1 MNGAID
7 FYFDF
12 SSPYGYFASTR
23 VEALAQQYNRATA
36 WHPILL
42 GVVFKTTGGA
52 PLAQQPLKGDY
63 AWRDFE
69 RTARFHGID
78 YRKPTHF
85 PLPTQYAARAM
96 LWVHDHHGGDR
107 AIGFA
112 QAVYRA
118 LFVDDVNIGEPA
130 EVMKIADALGIDGN
144 ALNAG
149 AGSQQIKDQLKAEI
163 DLAMSRGCSARPT

>member
-23 VEALAQQYNRATA
+23 VEELAQRYNRATA

-42 GVVFKTTGGA
+42 GVVFKTTGGS
-52 PLAQQPLKGDY
+52 PLPQVPLKGDY

-69 RTARFHGID
+69 RTARFNGIE

-85 PLPTQYAARAM
+85 PLPTQYAARAT

-107 AIGFA
+107 AIDFA
-112 QAVYRA
+112 RA
-118 LFVDDVNIGEPA
+118 I
-130 EVMKIADALGIDGN
+130 
-144 ALNAG
+144 
-149 AGSQQIKDQLKAEI
+149 
-163 DLAMSRGCSARPT
+163 

>member
-7 FYFDF
+7 FHFGF

-23 VEALAQQYNRATA
+23 VEELAKRYNRATA
-36 WHPILL
+36 WHPILP

-52 PLAQQPLKGDY
+52 PLPQQPLKGDY

-69 RTARFHGID
+69 RTARLHGIE
-78 YRKPTHF
+78 YRKPPHF

-107 AIGFA
+107 AIDCA

-118 LFVDDVNIGEPA
+118 LFVDDVNVGEPA

-149 AGSQQIKDQLKAEI
+149 AGSQQ
-163 DLAMSRGCSARPT
+163 SRTRSRPRSTWPCRAGCSARPM